1 MNSSAMSQTRDYY
14 QVLGVSRT
22 ASQKEVQSAFR
33 KLARKLHPDVNP
45 GDRDAE
51 RRFKEVSEAHDVLSD
66 PEKRKMYDRFG
77 PDWQAASAAGVDPS
91 QAQWPFGARPGGPG
105 GAGGSRV
112 QYQNIDPAV
121 FEDLLRNAGSARS
134 GFGDIFNSI
143 FNRDPA
149 GTRQAP
155 ESEGTIEVTLAEAFR
170 GTARQVELPDGR
182 KLEVKVPAG
191 VQDGTVLRVPGLRVR
206 VQVAKDP
213 LFERDGKDL
222 RVPVSVPLATALL
235 GGEVDVPTLKGG
247 RVKLNVPAETQNGTR
262 LRLRGLGMPD
272 GKGGQPGDL
281 YAEVRVRLPLP
292 MDDRT
297 RRWAE
302 GLAQE

>member
-1 MNSSAMSQTRDYY
+1 MSQTRDYY

-22 ASQKEVQSAFR
+22 ASQKDIQGAFR

-45 GDRDAE
+45 GDKDAE

-66 PEKRKMYDRFG
+66 PEKRRMYDRFG
-77 PDWQAASAAGVDPS
+77 ADWQAASAAGVDPN
-91 QAQWPFGARPGGPG
+91 QAQWPFGAQPG
-105 GAGGSRV
+105 GAGGPSV
-112 QYQNIDPAV
+112 QYQNIDPDV
-121 FEDLLRNAGSARS
+121 FEDLLRGAGSARA

-143 FNRDPA
+143 FNRDSA
-149 GTRQAP
+149 TRSAV

-170 GTARQVELPDGR
+170 GTARHVELRDGR

-191 VQDGTVLRVPGLRVR
+191 VQDGTVLRVPGLRAR
-206 VQVAKDP
+206 ILVAKDA

-222 RVPVSVPLATALL
+222 RVPVWVPLATALL

-247 RVKLNVPAETQNGTR
+247 RVQLNVPRETQNGTR

-272 GKGGQPGDL
+272 PRGGQPGDL

-292 MDDRT
+292 MDEGT

-302 GLAQE
+302 GLVQE

>member
-1 MNSSAMSQTRDYY
+1 MYWWAMPKTKDYY
-14 QVLGVSRT
+14 EELGVSRN
-22 ASQKEVQSAFR
+22 ASQREIQSAFR
-33 KLARKLHPDVNP
+33 RLARKLHPDVNP
-45 GDRDAE
+45 ADKDAE
-51 RRFKEVSEAHDVLSD
+51 GRFKAISEAHDVLSD

-77 PDWQAASAAGVDPS
+77 PDWQAASAAGVDPGS
-91 QAQWPFGARPGGPG
+91 AGWGFGGGPG

-112 QYQNIDPAV
+112 QYQNIDPDV
-121 FEDLLRNAGSARS
+121 FEDLLRNAGSART

-149 GTRQAP
+149 TRQAP
-155 ESEGTIEVTLAEAFR
+155 EAEGTIEVTLAEAFR
-170 GTARQVELPDGR
+170 GTARHVELPDGR
-182 KLEVKVPAG
+182 RLEVKVPAG
-191 VQDGTVLRVPGLRVR
+191 VQDGTVLRVPGLRTR
-206 VQVAKDP
+206 IQVAKDA

-222 RVPVSVPLATALL
+222 RVPVGVPLATALL
-235 GGEVDVPTLKGG
+235 GGEVDVPTLKGS
-247 RVKLNVPAETQNGTR
+247 RVKLNVPAETQNGTS

-272 GKGGQPGDL
+272 PKGGQPGDL

-292 MDDRT
+292 MDERT